1 MVAFRISSSDGPLPS
16 DLNFHRGMG
25 LEREY
30 NIFEC
35 LPDGSVQWRGT
46 VVGLQNARTKL
57 EEIARD
63 SQNDHFAMHLPTR
76 NIVLRTDLLRKEV
89 VTPKAVCQISYDDN
103 LRQQRANL
111 LRSRGYGVVSVI
123 GNEAAKLLLSTLRAN
138 YEFGFFIVGHAAPEQ
153 TRKEMIDWL
162 RKNYPGVKIIALNA
176 PQESIPMADYNV
188 IQNGPE
194 AWLRLV
200 ARSA

>member
-1 MVAFRISSSDGPLPS
+1 MELD
-16 DLNFHRGMG
+16 
-25 LEREY
+25 REY

-35 LPDGSVQWRGT
+35 LPDGSVQWRGI
-46 VVGLQNARTKL
+46 VVGLRDARAKL

-76 NIVLRTDLLRKEV
+76 DIILRTDLLRKEA
-89 VTPKAVCQISYDDN
+89 VTPKYVCQITYDDN
-103 LRQQRANL
+103 LRLQRANL
-111 LRSRGYGVVSVI
+111 LRSRGYGVMSI
-123 GNEAAKLLLSTLRAN
+123 FGNEAAKLLLGTLHAN
-138 YEFGFFIVGHAAPEQ
+138 HQFAYFMVGHAAPEQ
-153 TRKEMIDWL
+153 TRRDMVDWL
-162 RKNYPGVKIIALNA
+162 RKNYPGVKIIALNP
-176 PQESIPMADYNV
+176 PQQSIPTADYNV